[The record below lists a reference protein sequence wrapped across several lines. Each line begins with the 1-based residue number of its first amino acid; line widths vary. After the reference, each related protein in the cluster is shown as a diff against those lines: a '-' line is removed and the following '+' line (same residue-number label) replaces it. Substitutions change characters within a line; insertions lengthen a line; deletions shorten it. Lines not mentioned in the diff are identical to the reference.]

1 MDKTKFRSMLQ
12 GVLVLAVIALCSGLL
27 LGFFNMITYVDPLQ
41 SAYDR
46 FAEDTGATFSKMTD
60 PDGEEYENGS
70 VLYYALSDDGKYHAF
85 LASGKGG
92 YGGDVQVY
100 VYVSDDK
107 ITKAVLGE
115 NAETLWGTFEEN
127 FFDQFI
133 GIDVTQ
139 KTSFLP
145 SDVTTS
151 STAKLSIQA
160 VSRAIDAVMTY
171 YNQNVGGEN
180 NG

>member
-100 VYVSDDK
+100 VYVSDNK
-107 ITKAVLGE
+107 ITKAVNTRSSVCGGPLK
-115 NAETLWGTFEEN
+115 
-127 FFDQFI
+127 
-133 GIDVTQ
+133 
-139 KTSFLP
+139 KTS
-145 SDVTTS
+145 SISSSASTS
-151 STAKLSIQA
+151 RKR
-160 VSRAIDAVMTY
+160 RASCLRT
-171 YNQNVGGEN
+171 
-180 NG
+180 

>member
-1 MDKTKFRSMLQ
+1 MCIR
-12 GVLVLAVIALCSGLL
+12 
-27 LGFFNMITYVDPLQ
+27 
-41 SAYDR
+41 DR
-46 FAEDTGATFSKMTD
+46 
-60 PDGEEYENGS
+60 YENGS

-100 VYVSDDK
+100 VYVSDNK